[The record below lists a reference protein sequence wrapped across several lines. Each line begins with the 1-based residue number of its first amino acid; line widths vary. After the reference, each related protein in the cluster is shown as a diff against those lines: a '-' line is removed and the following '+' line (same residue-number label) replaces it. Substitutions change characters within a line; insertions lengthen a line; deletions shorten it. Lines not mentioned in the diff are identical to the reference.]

1 MARSLHRLA
10 NPGRF
15 RRISGRVLPWA
26 AGISALAFIAGLWLA
41 LVDSPIDYQQ
51 KDSVRIMYVHV
62 PAAWMAL
69 STYAVMALASAGA
82 LIWRHPLAEL
92 TAKASAA
99 PGAGFTLIAL
109 VTGSLWG
116 LPTWGT
122 WWVWDAR
129 LTSVLV
135 LLFLYVGYMAI
146 WRAFDD
152 PRRAGRAAAVLAL
165 VGAVNLPI
173 VKFSVDWWSTLHQP
187 ASVSRFG
194 APAIDPAMLR
204 PLLVMYAAFSFFWI
218 AVLLL
223 RIRAELDASAQV
235 ESSTEAAKQ
244 KMPGPAEALVSSRPS
259 RIITVS
265 ATMKTSS
272 IEYFETAPIAATM
285 RPPVLPEI
293 HAQPAKASFAI
304 GKATENAPMT
314 RARNQSPSPAS
325 AATAPRIE

>member
-15 RRISGRVLPWA
+15 RRFAGRVLPWTAGLSA
-26 AGISALAFIAGLWLA
+26 AAFTAGLWLA

-82 LIWRHPLAEL
+82 LIWRHPLAEIS
-92 TAKASAA
+92 AKASAA
-99 PGAGFTLIAL
+99 PGACFTVVAL
-109 VTGSLWG
+109 VTGSLCG

-135 LLFLYVGYMAI
+135 LLFLYIGYMAL

-152 PRRAGRAAAVLAL
+152 PRRAGRAAAVLAV

-173 VKFSVDWWSTLHQP
+173 IKFSVDWWHTLHQP

-194 APAIDPAMLR
+194 APALDPAMLR
-204 PLLVMYAAFSFFWI
+204 PLLVMYAAFLFFW
-218 AVLLL
+218 ATVLLL
-223 RIRAELDASAQV
+223 RIRAELDERRLQ
-235 ESSTEAAKQ
+235 
-244 KMPGPAEALVSSRPS
+244 ALALQR
-259 RIITVS
+259 
-265 ATMKTSS
+265 
-272 IEYFETAPIAATM
+272 
-285 RPPVLPEI
+285 
-293 HAQPAKASFAI
+293 
-304 GKATENAPMT
+304 
-314 RARNQSPSPAS
+314 SP
-325 AATAPRIE
+325 